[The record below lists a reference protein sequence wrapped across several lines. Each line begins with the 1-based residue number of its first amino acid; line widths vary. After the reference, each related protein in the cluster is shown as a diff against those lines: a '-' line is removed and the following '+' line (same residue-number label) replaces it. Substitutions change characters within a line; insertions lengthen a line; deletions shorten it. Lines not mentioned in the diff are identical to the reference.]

1 MSPFHLAK
9 NRGTT
14 SCYRKR
20 LLLSRLPLVIE
31 TASCIE
37 TTSCYRDYLL
47 LSETPLIIETTS
59 CYRKHLLLSRL
70 PLVIETT
77 SCYRDYLLSSRRP
90 LVIRNTSCY
99 REHFLLSKGIFVR
112 LGVSYYVKF
121 DQRFHGVLS
130 FHVPAS
136 QDVRLIFSTKDKL
149 PISLVTF
156 AFHQFN
162 KHT

>member
-1 MSPFHLAK
+1 MIENREK
-9 NRGTT
+9 NRLTVEI
-14 SCYRKR
+14 S
-20 LLLSRLPLVIE
+20 
-31 TASCIE
+31 
-37 TTSCYRDYLL
+37 SCYRDYF
-47 LSETPLIIETTS
+47 
-59 CYRKHLLLSRL
+59 LLSRL

-77 SCYRDYLLSSRRP
+77 SCYRDYLLSSRLP

-99 REHFLLSKGIFVR
+99 RAHFLLSKGIFDR

-130 FHVPAS
+130 FS
-136 QDVRLIFSTKDKL
+136 CSCLSRGSTYFSTKDKL

-162 KHT
+162 FYT